1 MNRRNKQTKKEHLT
15 FVKKHDEK
23 SFWSSSLAGSC
34 LIRFRGG
41 GEPQRDAGRTA
52 VQDRSAS
59 QTDRR
64 DSLSKIRVAPPLND
78 PWMSSAS
85 PHSSPLYSPTHLR
98 PFPPSLSVLHGN
110 ANSRWLK
117 TQPIAYRFPSCFL
130 SASLTPTLSF
140 MHTDLG

>member
-1 MNRRNKQTKKEHLT
+1 MNAENEKKKKKHLT
-15 FVKKHDEK
+15 FVEKHDEK

-64 DSLSKIRVAPPLND
+64 DSLSKIRVAPPLN
-78 PWMSSAS
+78 A
-85 PHSSPLYSPTHLR
+85 PTE
-98 PFPPSLSVLHGN
+98 
-110 ANSRWLK
+110 
-117 TQPIAYRFPSCFL
+117 
-130 SASLTPTLSF
+130 
-140 MHTDLG
+140 